1 MMWAVFTF
9 RRNSLGCQVG
19 RYESFTPSHHGL
31 TVERRDTSTP
41 LGVDEDDGRDAA
53 VSARGGPNDD
63 DDDECRPTT
72 AGLRS
77 RAASCRSSS
86 ASSSSRAPSTW
97 ILASCAAPPALH
109 RSIDVFPWLCSYTV
123 VAWWM
128 PSWTGTGTSFP
139 GAATLADRRCIGGVL
154 EVYRRC
160 IGRMYW
166 RCIGGVLEVY
176 WRCIGGVLEVY
187 WLDRWAGVQ
196 RDHAAPTKI
205 STTRMVSSGWASAVH
220 LRHCTR
226 RMGGCQDLGTSD
238 QVRVQSKVKGKR

>member
-1 MMWAVFTF
+1 MMWAVFTL
-9 RRNSLGCQVG
+9 RRNSLRCQVG

-41 LGVDEDDGRDAA
+41 LGVDEDDGRDAD
-53 VSARGGPNDD
+53 VNARGGPNDD

-77 RAASCRSSS
+77 RAASCRSS
-86 ASSSSRAPSTW
+86 AAASSSRAPSTW

-154 EVYRRC
+154 EVY
-160 IGRMYW
+160 W
-166 RCIGGVLEVY
+166 RCIGGVSAGSVCREITPPPPRSVQLE
-176 WRCIGGVLEVY
+176 WSRRGGLHRC
-187 WLDRWAGVQ
+187 
-196 RDHAAPTKI
+196 
-205 STTRMVSSGWASAVH
+205 
-220 LRHCTR
+220 
-226 RMGGCQDLGTSD
+226 TSD
-238 QVRVQSKVKGKR
+238 TAPVAWVDAKTWGHLIKFGFKVKLKVKGKRTQQQ